1 MVRRRSQPGLR
12 SGRCCR
18 ECSARTSLRRKLDLV
33 GLLAPF
39 EPHVYSADDVT
50 HAKPAPDLFLHAAKT
65 MGTEPINCVV
75 IEDTPTGTKAG
86 VAAGMKVFGYAGAPH
101 SDAAGLAAHGAT
113 VFWAMHELPALLA
126 AE

>member
-1 MVRRRSQPGLR
+1 
-12 SGRCCR
+12 
-18 ECSARTSLRRKLDLV
+18 
-33 GLLAPF
+33 
-39 EPHVYSADDVT
+39 
-50 HAKPAPDLFLHAAKT
+50 